1 MTKQEFLAALE
12 QRLQAVPEDERK
24 RTAAYYDESIDDRM
38 EDGMTEEEAVDS
50 LESIDTIVQ
59 RIMKDTP
66 LKTIVKNKVEHK
78 KKLETWQVLLI
89 IFTCPFWFPVGMGG
103 ISVAFGLCMAVF
115 GIGLGLFATVIGLC
129 GGGVAA
135 VVGGIY
141 FFISRGAAYGLMTM
155 GLGFCC
161 IGAGIFI
168 LLGSIAMV
176 KGVVFLIKKFIQWLK
191 ACLSR

>member
-12 QRLQAVPEDERK
+12 QRLQAIPDDERK
-24 RTAAYYDESIDDRM
+24 RTIAYYDESIDDRM

-66 LKTIVKNKVEHK
+66 LKTIVKTKVERK
-78 KKLETWQVLLI
+78 KKLETWQILLI
-89 IFTCPFWFPVGMGG
+89 IFTCPFWFPIGIGG
-103 ISVAFGLCMAVF
+103 VSVMFGLCMAV
-115 GIGLGLFATVIGLC
+115 IGVSIGLFATVLGLC

-135 VVGGIY
+135 VVGGILTCV
-141 FFISRGAAYGLMTM
+141 SRGPAYGLMMM
-155 GLGFCC
+155 GAGFCC
-161 IGAGIFI
+161 VGAGIFI
-168 LLGSIAMV
+168 LLGSIALV

-191 ACLSR
+191 KCLSK